1 MFPEPEM
8 DPVIQIANVVS
19 VQGENGPIVKNVF
32 TVKKCSPIAG
42 AEVRCYKTEVRFARA
57 CACVRVSDGWWCLRV

>member
-42 AEVRCYKTEVRFARA
+42 AEVRCYRTEVRFRQ
-57 CACVRVSDGWWCLRV
+57 CI